1 MTPNLDSVWARDGR
15 ARQRSARSTPDARAR
30 RGRDDAPRGG
40 GDVARDAPRRL
51 AALSDAWP
59 GYAGDGAYRNAS
71 RRCVWHEGHWWR
83 AARGRYVCF
92 DTPAEAA
99 AYASPRAYVYSPT
112 GDDDD
117 AAFVVPFEINCDAFD
132 DDAVYSE
139 ASCAG
144 FDTPVCKADFADERF
159 ADPWSGN
166 ATYATGSC
174 CEGTDC
180 YEWCGAACRDGW
192 WSYCLWELV
201 ATRPRRARRVRPC
214 RRPRAARCARP
225 AARRAR
231 SSFCGA
237 CGGGNAYCDAV
248 WHYYNAHNSTGDG
261 HNQFLNIFTMPEVLS
276 AWCEHWGLP
285 YRELNATRPDTG
297 RRGLRKG
304 RCVL

>member
-1 MTPNLDSVWARDGR
+1 MCVLVMAEPVNA
-15 ARQRSARSTPDARAR
+15 PRAR
-30 RGRDDAPRGG
+30 RRTRVLAAGATTLLAAAATSRATRL
-40 GDVARDAPRRL
+40 ARL

-166 ATYATGSC
+166 ATYAAGSC

-201 ATRPRRARRVRPC
+201 ANAPATC
-214 RRPRAARCARP
+214 RGAFDPSP
-225 AARRAR
+225 PPARRALR
-231 SSFCGA
+231 AAGGTTCALHSFCGA
-237 CGGGNAYCDAV
+237 CGEGNAYCDAV